1 MKVRRQRT
9 GYVLWCALLLGVVL
23 VQSAPLKAQSETD
36 PAVALRFDG
45 RRLER
50 AFQTSSPSVRDLLAA
65 ALTVQ
70 LEGDPDR
77 PIALVL
83 YTFKVANG
91 AVVSKYRSGTFSIQ
105 PGSATR
111 IPAAALPAAGWF
123 GDTAPAEPEGFLLA
137 NQAMPGD
144 AAARDPMRF
153 IADGIFFKPADW
165 KRREMVYLAAIPA
178 LDGSSKDP
186 GWTRP
191 VLIILGVAAS
201 GR

>member
-1 MKVRRQRT
+1 MTVRRQRT
-9 GYVLWCALLLGVVL
+9 GYVLRCALLLGVAL
-23 VQSAPLKAQSETD
+23 AQSASLKAQSNSD
-36 PAVALRFDG
+36 AAVALRFDG

-70 LEGDPDR
+70 MEGDPDR

-83 YTFKVANG
+83 YAFKVANG
-91 AVVSKYRSGTFSIQ
+91 AVVSKFRSGTFSIQ
-105 PGSATR
+105 PGGATR

-123 GDTAPAEPEGFLLA
+123 GDTAPADPEGFLPA
-137 NQAMPGD
+137 SQAIRGD
-144 AAARDPMRF
+144 AAVRDPMSF
-153 IADGIFFKPADW
+153 VADGIFFKPADW
-165 KRREMVYLAAIPA
+165 KLRVMVYLAAIPA

-191 VLIILGVAAS
+191 VLIILGGAAS